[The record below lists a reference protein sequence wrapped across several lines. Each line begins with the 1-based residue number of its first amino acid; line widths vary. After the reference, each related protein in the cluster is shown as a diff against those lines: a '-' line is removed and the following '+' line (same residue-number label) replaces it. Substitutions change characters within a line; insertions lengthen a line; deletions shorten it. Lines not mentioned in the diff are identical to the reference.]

1 MKTED
6 KHNNDYK
13 FLVKDER
20 VLSTIT
26 WARGFD
32 YFHRMESSDCAIDR
46 EWLDDMV
53 LYAFN
58 HKGYLV
64 MLWKSIPD
72 DTEMYSINMAW
83 EEDGGENAGMV
94 EHWFINNGE
103 MFYLRG
109 EGIFMAEQVSSELK
123 DAGLDIDLFIS
134 ESTVA
139 KIAAQND

>member
-1 MKTED
+1 
-6 KHNNDYK
+6 
-13 FLVKDER
+13 
-20 VLSTIT
+20 
-26 WARGFD
+26 
-32 YFHRMESSDCAIDR
+32 MESSDCVIDR